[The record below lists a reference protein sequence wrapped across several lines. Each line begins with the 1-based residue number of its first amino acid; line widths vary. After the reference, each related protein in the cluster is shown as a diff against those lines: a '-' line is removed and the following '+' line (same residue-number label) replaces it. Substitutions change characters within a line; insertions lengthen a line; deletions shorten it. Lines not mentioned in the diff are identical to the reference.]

1 MKRLSIARLFLS
13 FLVAFSLTTGVAY
26 AQNTT
31 SSIRVVVTDESGA
44 AVSDVPV
51 QIRHVPTGRNVTVT
65 ANAAGVANARGLAVG
80 GPYEVRLGP
89 GATVSAQAIGE
100 IYIQLDETEVV
111 SLRTQIEVIEEIR
124 VVAQQVS
131 QTVSVGVGRDFD
143 RDTIEAIPS
152 VNRDFVST
160 LATEP
165 QILVDNSVARGPA
178 ISMAGQ
184 NFRFNSVTIDGVAQ
198 NDNFGLSK
206 NASATQRTPISIDA
220 IEAINVNIAPYDVT
234 YGNFIGGNINIVTKS
249 GTNDWEGSVFAFTTD
264 DSMTGD
270 ESEGVK
276 LGIGDFSE
284 DTYGFTLGGPII
296 KDKLFFFAN
305 YEKFETT
312 RPSNSQTIDRIAGVE
327 QEDVDR
333 ARSILINEY
342 GFDPGPFA
350 TSDKDEDEKILLKL
364 DLNINEDHRAVA
376 TYQVAD
382 GDVLFDDFPEVA
394 VLQSNRYN
402 INEKLEAFSAHVF
415 SNWSD
420 TFSTEVKI
428 GFKNVENRQISVDT
442 VNPDFTITAP
452 DGGTIAAGGDR
463 FRHANELD
471 NDSQQIRIKADWQLG
486 DHHVTGGFEREE
498 YDVRNL
504 FVPFSKGNYVF
515 FSLDDL
521 EARNVG
527 FVLYGNANDN
537 TNNNPINAEANFEM
551 AVNSFYV
558 QDEWTPSDELTVTY
572 GLRLDTYRNDSQI
585 PLNTAF
591 GARNSF
597 SNTENLDG
605 KDLLLPRFGFT
616 YDVNDRLTL
625 RGGAGLFGGGTP
637 LIMLGNS
644 YSGNGVTRT
653 FASFLAPFFGPPVS
667 DAIDNA
673 VQALPDPNAAYNY
686 LQPFI
691 GFNPNVAVDAI
702 SPDFE
707 ILSTWKYSLGAEYV
721 FGDDWIVNADLV
733 LSNVKH
739 GYDVYE
745 GRRIPV
751 GTAPDGRPIYD
762 FPADGDYIVT
772 NTGEG
777 KSTILTTTLSKTFDT
792 SFGVWDLDLG
802 YTWQDVEEL
811 RSYNRFVGFESYAMD
826 PQTDLNNPSVAPSR
840 YEVEH
845 RITGTLRW
853 QKELFGDNM
862 TSVGLAYAGRSGRH
876 YSYVFGSAN
885 AAFGGTFLADF
896 GSEGDNPGSQ
906 LFYVPT
912 GTSDPLVTGD
922 PTFLAD
928 LDSFISSE
936 GCLDAHRGSI
946 APRNACE
953 SDWVNI
959 VSLRLQQE
967 VRVFGDSSFDLFL
980 DIENLGNLINDDW
993 GQIATYTAPSNV
1005 APATVDIVGN
1015 QYEYTPNASYQ
1026 APGDPIV
1033 PAQAVA
1039 RIPSVYRIQLGLR
1052 FRF

>member
-415 SNWSD
+415 SNW
-420 TFSTEVKI
+420 
-428 GFKNVENRQISVDT
+428 
-442 VNPDFTITAP
+442 
-452 DGGTIAAGGDR
+452 
-463 FRHANELD
+463 
-471 NDSQQIRIKADWQLG
+471 
-486 DHHVTGGFEREE
+486 
-498 YDVRNL
+498 
-504 FVPFSKGNYVF
+504 
-515 FSLDDL
+515 
-521 EARNVG
+521 
-527 FVLYGNANDN
+527 
-537 TNNNPINAEANFEM
+537 
-551 AVNSFYV
+551 
-558 QDEWTPSDELTVTY
+558 
-572 GLRLDTYRNDSQI
+572 
-585 PLNTAF
+585 
-591 GARNSF
+591 
-597 SNTENLDG
+597 
-605 KDLLLPRFGFT
+605 
-616 YDVNDRLTL
+616 
-625 RGGAGLFGGGTP
+625 
-637 LIMLGNS
+637 
-644 YSGNGVTRT
+644 
-653 FASFLAPFFGPPVS
+653 
-667 DAIDNA
+667 
-673 VQALPDPNAAYNY
+673 
-686 LQPFI
+686 
-691 GFNPNVAVDAI
+691 
-702 SPDFE
+702 
-707 ILSTWKYSLGAEYV
+707 
-721 FGDDWIVNADLV
+721 
-733 LSNVKH
+733 
-739 GYDVYE
+739 
-745 GRRIPV
+745 
-751 GTAPDGRPIYD
+751 
-762 FPADGDYIVT
+762 
-772 NTGEG
+772 
-777 KSTILTTTLSKTFDT
+777 
-792 SFGVWDLDLG
+792 
-802 YTWQDVEEL
+802 
-811 RSYNRFVGFESYAMD
+811 
-826 PQTDLNNPSVAPSR
+826 
-840 YEVEH
+840 
-845 RITGTLRW
+845 
-853 QKELFGDNM
+853 
-862 TSVGLAYAGRSGRH
+862 
-876 YSYVFGSAN
+876 
-885 AAFGGTFLADF
+885 
-896 GSEGDNPGSQ
+896 
-906 LFYVPT
+906 
-912 GTSDPLVTGD
+912 
-922 PTFLAD
+922 
-928 LDSFISSE
+928 
-936 GCLDAHRGSI
+936 
-946 APRNACE
+946 
-953 SDWVNI
+953 
-959 VSLRLQQE
+959 
-967 VRVFGDSSFDLFL
+967 
-980 DIENLGNLINDDW
+980 
-993 GQIATYTAPSNV
+993 
-1005 APATVDIVGN
+1005 
-1015 QYEYTPNASYQ
+1015 
-1026 APGDPIV
+1026 
-1033 PAQAVA
+1033 
-1039 RIPSVYRIQLGLR
+1039 
-1052 FRF
+1052 